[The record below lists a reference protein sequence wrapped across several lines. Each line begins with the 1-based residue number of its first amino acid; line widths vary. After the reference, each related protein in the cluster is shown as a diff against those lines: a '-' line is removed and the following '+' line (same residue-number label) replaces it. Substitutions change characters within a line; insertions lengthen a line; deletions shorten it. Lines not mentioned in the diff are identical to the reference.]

1 MKKYIFT
8 CICIYA
14 IVILYEPTL
23 ELKRCAYP
31 LNPVPCTGCLVRICL
46 RRFSPSYT
54 TSPLRGR
61 NYNRWMLLPVRVLIV
76 AVSWIFQP
84 KIAVLKMVVMYV
96 KCVDEVKNDLL
107 HLRYIQI
114 AYN

>member
-1 MKKYIFT
+1 
-8 CICIYA
+8 
-14 IVILYEPTL
+14 
-23 ELKRCAYP
+23 
-31 LNPVPCTGCLVRICL
+31 
-46 RRFSPSYT
+46 
-54 TSPLRGR
+54 
-61 NYNRWMLLPVRVLIV
+61 MLLPVRVLIV

-96 KCVDEVKNDLL
+96 KCVDEVKDDLL